1 MTSTITI
8 ATTTTTTTT
17 STTSTTTSTSTTTMS
32 NTLIIGPK
40 GAKVDPSYREVC
52 TGETGH
58 VEVFYLEYEGGEVVY
73 EELCRFLFQFTD
85 PTTLNRQGGDI
96 GTQYANVIYC
106 YDQKQMEIAKKV
118 LIEAQELLDKGLITT
133 YENKKI
139 STDIREATIFY
150 PAHEEHQ
157 LYLEKNPN
165 GYCNHRLRIKE
176 WPSKN

>member
-1 MTSTITI
+1 
-8 ATTTTTTTT
+8 
-17 STTSTTTSTSTTTMS
+17 
-32 NTLIIGPK
+32 
-40 GAKVDPSYREVC
+40 
-52 TGETGH
+52 
-58 VEVFYLEYEGGEVVY
+58 
-73 EELCRFLFQFTD
+73 
-85 PTTLNRQGGDI
+85 
-96 GTQYANVIYC
+96 
-106 YDQKQMEIAKKV
+106 MEIAKKV